1 MTLLYCW
8 WLTSMVAADWTS
20 EVGGLAL
27 SQVELDAEAEAA
39 LVDCPRSTAAFVSGK
54 QVEREHILDNVLQ
67 KLDSWNAFIRAIPTL
82 F

>member
-39 LVDCPRSTAAFVSGK
+39 LVDCPRSTAAFVSDTAEAFVG
-54 QVEREHILDNVLQ
+54 VE
-67 KLDSWNAFIRAIPTL
+67 AGG
-82 F
+82 